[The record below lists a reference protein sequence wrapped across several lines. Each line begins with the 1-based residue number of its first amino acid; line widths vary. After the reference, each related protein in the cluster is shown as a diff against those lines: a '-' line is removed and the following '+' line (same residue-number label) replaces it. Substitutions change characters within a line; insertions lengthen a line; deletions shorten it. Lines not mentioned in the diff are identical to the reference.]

1 MSNLFNK
8 LRKSLSAVNLT
19 FFLLIP
25 AWVLVYTGLRI
36 SMPKFV
42 SPFMEVTAW
51 MTGIWL
57 VLVQTNKWCIERDK
71 NIVELGTRFKVHLW
85 KEECFGFRKAKLEV
99 QAGKFD
105 RQLIAV
111 SIKNAVF
118 LDNGVKTD
126 SLELN
131 CLLDSDSTISFDVQI
146 IKPENNGR
154 DIRVTLLWLNAETGN
169 GIRQQS
175 HYILVDSLFKSWK
188 LSDAWG
194 RVFINSN
201 LLNPRSSTYQDLGEK
216 ERMGSGGNL

>member
-1 MSNLFNK
+1 M
-8 LRKSLSAVNLT
+8 
-19 FFLLIP
+19 
-25 AWVLVYTGLRI
+25 
-36 SMPKFV
+36 
-42 SPFMEVTAW
+42 
-51 MTGIWL
+51 
-57 VLVQTNKWCIERDK
+57 C
-71 NIVELGTRFKVHLW
+71 
-85 KEECFGFRKAKLEV
+85 KEECFGFREAKLEV

-175 HYILVDSLFKSWK
+175 HYILVDSLFKS
-188 LSDAWG
+188 
-194 RVFINSN
+194 
-201 LLNPRSSTYQDLGEK
+201 
-216 ERMGSGGNL
+216 

>member
-1 MSNLFNK
+1 M
-8 LRKSLSAVNLT
+8 
-19 FFLLIP
+19 P

-57 VLVQTNKWCIERDK
+57 VLVQSNKWCIERDK
-71 NIVELGTRFKVHLW
+71 NIVELGTRFKVHLC
-85 KEECFGFRKAKLEV
+85 KEECFGFREAKLEV

-126 SLELN
+126 NLELN
-131 CLLDSDSTISFDVQI
+131 CLLESDSTISFDVRI
-146 IKPENNGR
+146 IKPENNDR

-175 HYILVDSLFKSWK
+175 HYILVDSLFKS
-188 LSDAWG
+188 
-194 RVFINSN
+194 
-201 LLNPRSSTYQDLGEK
+201 
-216 ERMGSGGNL
+216 